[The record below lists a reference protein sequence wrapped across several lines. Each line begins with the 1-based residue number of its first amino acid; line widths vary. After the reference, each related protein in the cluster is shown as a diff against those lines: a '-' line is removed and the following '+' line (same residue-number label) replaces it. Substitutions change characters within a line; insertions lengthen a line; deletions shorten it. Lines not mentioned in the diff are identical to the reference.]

1 MFKPICKNILKEIKY
16 KNNENWI
23 DQEQTHMVKIFKNAW
38 YCDTIGLF
46 DVDRDTKDGIMIC
59 KHIHT
64 KITVKL

>member
-1 MFKPICKNILKEIKY
+1 
-16 KNNENWI
+16 
-23 DQEQTHMVKIFKNAW
+23 MVKIFKNAW